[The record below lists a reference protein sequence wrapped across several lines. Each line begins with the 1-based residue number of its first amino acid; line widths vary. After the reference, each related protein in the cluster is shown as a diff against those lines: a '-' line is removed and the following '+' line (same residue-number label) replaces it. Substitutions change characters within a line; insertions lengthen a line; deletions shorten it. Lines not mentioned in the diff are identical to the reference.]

1 MKIRPAL
8 RWRHEPEQRHST
20 ERLEEKLPVK
30 NEKKTKKKTNTKY
43 QSPQRTKG
51 RAAPPDLSGGTTAP
65 QL

>member
-1 MKIRPAL
+1 MKIQPAL
-8 RWRHEPEQRHST
+8 CPRHEPEQRHST

-51 RAAPPDLSGGTTAP
+51 RAAPPDLPEGTTAP
-65 QL
+65 QT